1 MLHRDDNDCHD
12 FSWFPWIFLHFLS
25 LVLKFYFTQLLGSC
39 VQGSEYLNIEAVLET
54 TSTLS
59 CWFDR
64 STSELHRFFIFHMI
78 CFSLALH
85 HAFISLSCLI
95 RSSATWPLEPST
107 SEKKGWRYIRLQ
119 QMGKNASGQTHY
131 LSLSGFELYGTVTGV
146 VEENL
151 SKYLGHLPCFMTTSY
166 SFHLLYY

>member
-1 MLHRDDNDCHD
+1 MHLYDRL
-12 FSWFPWIFLHFLS
+12 ILS
-25 LVLKFYFTQLLGSC
+25 Y
-39 VQGSEYLNIEAVLET
+39 
-54 TSTLS
+54 
-59 CWFDR
+59 
-64 STSELHRFFIFHMI
+64 
-78 CFSLALH
+78 
-85 HAFISLSCLI
+85 LI

-151 SKYLGHLPCFMTTSY
+151 SKFLGHLPCFMTTS
-166 SFHLLYY
+166 S